1 MTASQA
7 HILLILALGVFLAPP
22 LAARV
27 GMPAAVGE
35 MIFGAIAVALVPT
48 LRHLPSFAA
57 FLRSFGFL
65 LVLFLAGMEL
75 DTRALFAGGAGRFLR
90 ALPFGLTVPLLAMLG
105 AVALRRPP
113 VLGLIVGTISIGLSS
128 RLLADMGLLRTRLGQ
143 VAVVTG
149 GIGEIVTIVSIT
161 VITDTT
167 HGGGA
172 TQLALSLAK
181 LGAIFLIGLVVFSL
195 LRDLAW
201 WHPGLFARLLES
213 EDSSE
218 LGMRSAL
225 ALLAGFA
232 AVGSLLHLPDALGAF
247 VAGQTLGVLLPLRGD
262 GTAGPAAALRTKL
275 RAIGFAFFVPIAF
288 ITVGQEL
295 DFGVLTKPG
304 PFTLGI
310 AMTVASGATRLLAM
324 PLLRLQV
331 EWDEAL
337 LVAIVLSESLTM
349 KVTVAQL
356 AVSTHVMSAA
366 TLTPAVAATTAG
378 DIIFPVLFRWLMRRR
393 TASEGVA
400 AAQAPS
406 LAGPPGGGGPRAV
419 RAAAR

>member
-1 MTASQA
+1 MTPEQA
-7 HILLILALGVFLAPP
+7 RILLVLAIGVFIAPP
-22 LAARV
+22 IAARF
-27 GMPAAVGE
+27 GFPAAVGE
-35 MIFGAIAVALVPT
+35 MLYGAAVVALMPG
-48 LRHLPSFAA
+48 LRELPSFVT
-57 FLRSFGFL
+57 FLQRMGFL

-75 DTRALFAGGAGRFLR
+75 NTRALFSGGAGRFLR
-90 ALPFGLTVPLLAMLG
+90 AVPFGIVVPVGAMLG
-105 AVALRRPP
+105 AALLGRPP

-143 VAVVTG
+143 VAVLTG
-149 GIGEIVTIVSIT
+149 GVGEMVTIVCIT
-161 VITDTT
+161 ILSDSKDGISPL
-167 HGGGA
+167 H
-172 TQLALSLAK
+172 LAASLGKLSVVFIVG
-181 LGAIFLIGLVVFSL
+181 LGLLVV

-201 WHPGLFARLLES
+201 WRPEWFARLLQG
-213 EDSSE
+213 EDSNE

-225 ALLAGFA
+225 ALLAAFA
-232 AVGSLLHLPDALGAF
+232 AVAVLLKVPDALAAF
-247 VAGQTLGVLLPLRGD
+247 VAGQTLGFIFPLRRPD
-262 GTAGPAAALRTKL
+262 DAGSAVATLRGKL
-275 RAIGFAFFVPIAF
+275 RSAGFSFFVPVAF

-295 DFGVLTKPG
+295 DFSVFTRPG
-304 PFTLGI
+304 PLALGI
-310 AMTVASGATRLLAM
+310 GMTVCSGLTRFLAM

-393 TASEGVA
+393 ERSDEAASDRTPPHAPVAVGVGA
-400 AAQAPS
+400 A
-406 LAGPPGGGGPRAV
+406 GG
-419 RAAAR
+419 

>member
-1 MTASQA
+1 MTANEA

-22 LAARV
+22 LAARIGV
-27 GMPAAVGE
+27 PAAVGE
-35 MIFGAIAVALVPT
+35 MIFGAVAVVVLPS
-48 LRHLPSFAA
+48 LRHLPSFAV

-75 DTRALFAGGAGRFLR
+75 DTRALIASGPGRFLR
-90 ALPFGLTVPLLAMLG
+90 ALPFGLSVPLVAMLG
-105 AVALRRPP
+105 ALALGRPP

-143 VAVVTG
+143 VAVLTG
-149 GIGEIVTIVSIT
+149 GIGEIVTIISIT
-161 VITDTT
+161 IISDTA
-167 HGGGA
+167 HGGGTA
-172 TQLALSLAK
+172 QLALSIAK
-181 LGAIFLIGLVVFSL
+181 LAAIFVVGLVVFSL
-195 LRDLAW
+195 LRDFAW
-201 WHPGLFARLLES
+201 WRPGLFARLLEG

-232 AVGSLLHLPDALGAF
+232 AVGSLLHLPDALAAF
-247 VAGQTLGVLLPLRGD
+247 VAGQTLGVLFPLRGD
-262 GTAGPAAALRTKL
+262 EAASPAASLRTKL
-275 RAIGFAFFVPIAF
+275 RSIGFAFFVPIAF

-295 DFGVLTKPG
+295 DFGVLTQPG
-304 PFTLGI
+304 PLMLGI
-310 AMTVASGATRLLAM
+310 AMTVASGATRMLAM

-378 DIIFPVLFRWLMRRR
+378 DIIFPVLFRWLMRRHSAR
-393 TASEGVA
+393 EQEPPP
-400 AAQAPS
+400 QAPS
-406 LAGPPGGGGPRAV
+406 LAGPAGAGRPRAA
-419 RAAAR
+419 RATAR